1 MVESNRNS
9 DIEAL
14 RQRALKITEALYRTT
29 DIMFDG
35 EQLNWSLR
43 NNAVEIINIVSGF
56 DSGIQVNEINRL
68 NKLINNLFLKLELAS
83 SGTYISRV
91 NFEVLRREYSMLNHT
106 IEEQSKSPILL
117 DLPTIEQASARYR
130 TKENITDIESDNRIK
145 MSDMLIGTNI
155 EEKKE
160 LKNIIDENSN
170 QDRKSVIVSALKNMG
185 PSSISD
191 VAKLFNGTIG
201 EKTVQRELNNLGEAG
216 SIKKEGEKR
225 WRRYYL

>member
-35 EQLNWSLR
+35 EPLKWSLR

-201 EKTVQRELNNLGEAG
+201 EKTVQRELNNLVEAG